1 VPNETFHWIDW
12 LIIISYLGVIIYIG
26 KYFSEK
32 NKSTGDYFIG
42 RRSIPAWAIGMSV
55 LSTLISS
62 VTFLAYPGQGF
73 SGNWIL
79 LVQGL
84 AVPLTLITMIWFIVP
99 LYRQFIGIS
108 AYEYFEKRFGYF
120 ARLYSSL
127 AFIVV
132 HFTKMGTVFYL
143 LALAVASMAGQNTY
157 YVILV
162 VGAVTIV
169 YTLVGGIEGVIWMDV
184 IQGFIFVGGGLLCL
198 AVLLFNS
205 AQGPAA
211 SITMAWE
218 NGKMSMGPYSWNF
231 TQLTFFVMVINGVFY
246 AIQKYG
252 TDQTIV
258 QRFLVAKTDKDGV
271 KAALMG
277 TLLCVP
283 VWTMF
288 IFIGTLLW
296 VYYRMSPDQLPQGIT
311 GDKVFPYFIMSQLP
325 VGTIG
330 LIVAALFSAAMSTLD
345 SDLNCLAG
353 VVVQD
358 FYCRF
363 RKNATDKQS
372 LALGKLTIIASGVIS
387 IGIACLYVYMGG
399 ESILGTVFELY
410 AIFSGGIAGIFL
422 LAFLTVR
429 ANRKGINIGII
440 ACVIFMAYAVL
451 TSTKFDLGGTEKQR
465 IIDLGRF
472 NFSHHKYML
481 GVYSHVVLF
490 VVGYVASL
498 FFRADKEIKHMTFY
512 GWLESRKNPDFDLTG
527 KSISEV

>member
-1 VPNETFHWIDW
+1 VSHETFHWIDW
-12 LIIISYLGVIIYIG
+12 LIILFYLGWIIYIG
-26 KYFSEK
+26 RRFSKK
-32 NKSTGDYFIG
+32 NNTTSDYFIG
-42 RRSIPAWAIGMSV
+42 RRTIPAWAIGISV

-84 AVPLTLITMIWFIVP
+84 AVPLTLLTFIWFIVP
-99 LYRQFIGIS
+99 LYRRFIGIS

-120 ARLYSSL
+120 SRLYSSL
-127 AFIVV
+127 AFVVV

-143 LALAVASMAGQNTY
+143 LSLAVASMAGQNTY
-157 YVILV
+157 AVILI
-162 VGAVTIV
+162 VGAITVL

-184 IQGFIFVGGGLLCL
+184 IQGFIFVGGGLFCL
-198 AVLLFNS
+198 AVLLFHS
-205 AQGPAA
+205 TQGPAA
-211 SITMAWE
+211 GVALAWE
-218 NGKMSMGPYSWNF
+218 NGKMSMGPYRWDF
-231 TQLTFFVMVINGVFY
+231 THLTFFVMAINGVFY

-258 QRFLVAKTDKDGV
+258 QRFLAAKTDQDGIR
-271 KAALMG
+271 AALIG

-296 VYYRMSPDQLPQGIT
+296 AYYQMRPEQLPQGIA
-311 GDKVFPYFIMSQLP
+311 GDKVFPYFILSQLP
-325 VGTIG
+325 VGAIG

-353 VVVQD
+353 VVMKD
-358 FYCRF
+358 FYNRF
-363 RKNATDKQS
+363 KKNASDKQN
-372 LALGKLTIIASGVIS
+372 LALGKLTIIVCGAIS
-387 IGIACLYVYMGG
+387 VGIACLYVHMGG

-410 AIFSGGIAGIFL
+410 AVFSGGIAGIFL
-422 LAFLTVR
+422 LAFFTVR
-429 ANRKGINIGII
+429 ANRKGVNTGII
-440 ACVIFMAYAVL
+440 ACVIFMAYAVM
-451 TSTKFDLGGTEKQR
+451 TSTKFDLGGPEKQQLV
-465 IIDLGRF
+465 DLGRF

-490 VVGYVASL
+490 GVGYAASF
-498 FFRADKEIKHMTFY
+498 FFRPEKDVRSMTFY
-512 GWLESRKNPDFDLTG
+512 GWFQRHRNPD
-527 KSISEV
+527 I

>member
-1 VPNETFHWIDW
+1 MSHETFHWIDW
-12 LIIISYLGVIIYIG
+12 LIILFYLGLIIYIG
-26 KYFSEK
+26 RRFSKK
-32 NKSTGDYFIG
+32 NNTTSDYFIG
-42 RRSIPAWAIGMSV
+42 RRTIPAWAIGISV

-84 AVPLTLITMIWFIVP
+84 AVPLTLLTFIWFIVP
-99 LYRQFIGIS
+99 LYRRFIGIS

-120 ARLYSSL
+120 SRLYSSL
-127 AFIVV
+127 AFVVV

-143 LALAVASMAGQNTY
+143 LSLAVASMAGQNTY
-157 YVILV
+157 AVILI
-162 VGAVTIV
+162 VGAITVL

-184 IQGFIFVGGGLLCL
+184 IQGFIFVGGGLFCL
-198 AVLLFNS
+198 AVLLFHS
-205 AQGPAA
+205 TQGPATGVA
-211 SITMAWE
+211 LAWE
-218 NGKMSMGPYSWNF
+218 NGKMSMGPYRWDF
-231 TQLTFFVMVINGVFY
+231 THLTFFVMAINGVFY

-258 QRFLVAKTDKDGV
+258 QRFLAAKTDQDGIR
-271 KAALMG
+271 AALIG

-296 VYYRMSPDQLPQGIT
+296 AYYQMRPEQLPQGIA
-311 GDKVFPYFIMSQLP
+311 GDKVFPYFILSQLP
-325 VGTIG
+325 VGAIG

-353 VVVQD
+353 VVMKD
-358 FYCRF
+358 FYNRF
-363 RKNATDKQS
+363 KKNASDKQN
-372 LALGKLTIIASGVIS
+372 LALGKLTIIVCGAIS
-387 IGIACLYVYMGG
+387 VGIACLYVHMGG

-410 AIFSGGIAGIFL
+410 AVFSGGIAGIFL
-422 LAFLTVR
+422 LAFFTVR
-429 ANRKGINIGII
+429 ANRKGVNTGII
-440 ACVIFMAYAVL
+440 ACVIFMAYAVM
-451 TSTKFDLGGTEKQR
+451 TSTKFDLGGPEKQQLV
-465 IIDLGRF
+465 DLGRF

-490 VVGYVASL
+490 GVGYAASF
-498 FFRADKEIKHMTFY
+498 FFRPEKDVRSMTFY
-512 GWLESRKNPDFDLTG
+512 GWFQRHRNPD
-527 KSISEV
+527 I